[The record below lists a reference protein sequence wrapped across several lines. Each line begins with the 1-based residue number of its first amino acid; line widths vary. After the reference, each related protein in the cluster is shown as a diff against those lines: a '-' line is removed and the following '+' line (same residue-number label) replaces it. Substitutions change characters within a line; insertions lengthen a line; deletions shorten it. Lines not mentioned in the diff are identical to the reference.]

1 MRKKSLI
8 QYIIRHNFM
17 PKQELI
23 SKLGFTKKYLTLNQN
38 QMQTVSQNKNM
49 NVVFQRKEK

>member
-1 MRKKSLI
+1 
-8 QYIIRHNFM
+8 M